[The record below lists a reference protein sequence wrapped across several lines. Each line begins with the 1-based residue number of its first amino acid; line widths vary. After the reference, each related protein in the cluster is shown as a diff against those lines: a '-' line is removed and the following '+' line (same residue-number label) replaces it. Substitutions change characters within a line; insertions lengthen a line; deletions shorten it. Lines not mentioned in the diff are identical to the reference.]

1 MVGRTASEYRILGS
15 LGGSGTDVVH
25 LGWRSALEWFNPG
38 MLEPIHGSETVPNYR
53 SSGNY
58 HQE

>member
-38 MLEPIHGSETVPNYR
+38 MLEPIHGSR
-53 SSGNY
+53 KA
-58 HQE
+58 QIIM